1 MLNAP
6 RPTIRCA
13 RRGIVKPR
21 PAGNLQSNANKGRN
35 LVEGISFLFFIVIRR
50 ILNRICSNDVSVLP
64 VVFDVTED
72 PNVSGADTSVSQG
85 PPAATPVHEQM
96 SVPPSTAVP
105 APSQPVTPATPQVHI
120 VSNARGL
127 YPQLEMFSVP
137 RRSHT
142 IGHTARRGLEDRSRQ
157 RIMKKLS
164 EVFLVPF
171 SVSSIAY
178 EGFL

>member
-13 RRGIVKPR
+13 RRGIVKLR
-21 PAGNLQSNANKGRN
+21 PAGNLQSNANKDRN
-35 LVEGISFLFFIVIRR
+35 LVEGISFLFLIVIRR
-50 ILNRICSNDVSVLP
+50 ILNRICSNDVSGLP

-85 PPAATPVHEQM
+85 PPAATPVHEP
-96 SVPPSTAVP
+96 VPPSTAVP
-105 APSQPVTPATPQVHI
+105 APSQPVTPAAPQVHI

-164 EVFLVPF
+164 EVFLLLF